1 MKDIEIR
8 IHKLPV
14 LRLERD
20 WLFPLRIPPERLAHV
35 DVSIFKVP
43 DPVGGVEVE
52 SRSEVPV
59 VQLFQEVS
67 RIREESLAPGITCE
81 PAETVNRSI
90 ENNGRVM

>member
-8 IHKLPV
+8 VHKLPI

-20 WLFPLRIPPERLAHV
+20 RLFPLGISPERLAQV
-35 DVSIFKVP
+35 DVSILEMP

-52 SRSEVPV
+52 SRVEVPV

-90 ENNGRVM
+90 EIDGRVM